1 MVRNLNFK
9 IMELILF
16 GIGLCILLAAGLFYF
31 IYKSLIEL
39 YEKIDDIENNQ

>member
-1 MVRNLNFK
+1 MS
-9 IMELILF
+9 IILF

-39 YEKIDDIENNQ
+39 YEKIEDLENEK